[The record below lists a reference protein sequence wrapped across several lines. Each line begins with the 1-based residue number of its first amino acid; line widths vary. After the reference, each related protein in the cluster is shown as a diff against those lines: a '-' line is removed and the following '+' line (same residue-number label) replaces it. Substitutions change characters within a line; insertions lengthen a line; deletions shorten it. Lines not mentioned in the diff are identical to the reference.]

1 MMDRVTKKALSGFCA
16 LFIVMSLALFLSAWT
31 VRYWQAWLFLAVFFI
46 PVVFITLDLFKHD
59 KKLLERRV
67 SAGMIAETRIGQKII
82 QAFANVFFI
91 GLIVLPGIDHRF
103 HWSNISNSIIILADV
118 FILIGF
124 TIVHCVFKA
133 NTFTSATIEI
143 DKEQIVISSGLYG
156 IVRHPMYLGG
166 LIIVVFMP
174 LALGS
179 YWALYSAFP
188 LIIAI
193 IARLL
198 DEEKY
203 LKKDLKGYEE
213 YCLKVKHHLI
223 PFVW

>member
-1 MMDRVTKKALSGFCA
+1 MCA
-16 LFIVMSLALFLSAWT
+16 CILTPHEA
-31 VRYWQAWLFLAVFFI
+31 
-46 PVVFITLDLFKHD
+46 
-59 KKLLERRV
+59 
-67 SAGMIAETRIGQKII
+67 AGAIAETRISQKII

-91 GLIVLPGIDHRF
+91 GLLVFPGLDHRF
-103 HWSNISNSIIILADV
+103 HWSNVINFIVIFADI
-118 FILIGF
+118 FIVIGF
-124 TIVHCVFKA
+124 IIVHLVFKE

-143 DKEQIVISSGLYG
+143 DKDQIVVSSGLYS

-179 YWALYSAFP
+179 YWALFSAVP

-213 YCLKVKHHLI
+213 YCLKVKRHLI